1 MGQDR
6 KDGAGVLMSQEHMGR
21 VFLQREIQ
29 QNRRRE
35 LVLIPK
41 ALLAMALV
49 AVLIFVRQNFFV

>member
-1 MGQDR
+1 
-6 KDGAGVLMSQEHMGR
+6 MSQEHMGR